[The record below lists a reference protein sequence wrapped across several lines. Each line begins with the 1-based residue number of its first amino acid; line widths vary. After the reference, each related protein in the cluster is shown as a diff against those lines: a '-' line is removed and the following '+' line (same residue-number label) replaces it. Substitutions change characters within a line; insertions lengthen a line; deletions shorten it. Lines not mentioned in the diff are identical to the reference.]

1 MTAGQLRVT
10 ESLGDVERLVSPV
23 VELQY
28 ERISLPTVHARMR
41 SKEVD
46 ELRGPLRH
54 QRALASLRFVD
65 VPLAMQRVV
74 LLLVG
79 GPARTAV
86 VVSLATRSST
96 PREMFERLAVA
107 TPTADSVRI

>member
-1 MTAGQLRVT
+1 
-10 ESLGDVERLVSPV
+10 V

-28 ERISLPTVHARMR
+28 ERISLPTVDAWMR
-41 SKEVD
+41 SEEVD

-65 VPLAMQRVV
+65 VPLPMQRIV
-74 LLLVG
+74 LLLVR

-86 VVSLATRSST
+86 VVSLASRPST
-96 PREMFERLAVA
+96 PREVFERLAVP
-107 TPTADSVRI
+107 TPTADPVHS